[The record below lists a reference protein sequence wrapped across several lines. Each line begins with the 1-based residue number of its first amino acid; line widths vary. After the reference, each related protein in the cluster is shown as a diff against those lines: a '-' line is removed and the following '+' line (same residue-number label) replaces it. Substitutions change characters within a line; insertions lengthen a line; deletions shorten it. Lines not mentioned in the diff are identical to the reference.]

1 MAIRLA
7 LILMIENKKTSV
19 PGFKRVKGKYQAKI
33 KR

>member
-1 MAIRLA
+1 
-7 LILMIENKKTSV
+7 MIENKKTSV